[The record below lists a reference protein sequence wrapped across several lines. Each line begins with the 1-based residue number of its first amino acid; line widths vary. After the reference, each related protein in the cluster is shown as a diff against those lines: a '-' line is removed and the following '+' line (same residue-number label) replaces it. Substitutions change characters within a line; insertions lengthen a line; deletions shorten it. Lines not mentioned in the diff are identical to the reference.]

1 MIFSVLLPTAALVL
15 MNTLSANAAQ
25 LNRTDGGYE
34 NLRVAIAE
42 NIPHHPN
49 LLVNL
54 KALIRQAS
62 QFLLVATLGHFYFK
76 NVEISIPK
84 MWPSTDVSDKVW
96 EDQFDRAQVQV
107 TDAVTKPATLNPTRT
122 SDKDPNPVQLPP
134 DFLIDLNGTTTA
146 TFPEKWLA
154 YALYYQILTLQ
165 ICDQALHGS
174 VIELPGF
181 MNVTRCSEMISVRV
195 KDSAKGKCPSLNTC
209 GPSPTTCDVT
219 FYQDPNTPATESIM
233 FLPYIDGV
241 KFFCR
246 QDTHNPDADNIQ
258 NHRHNHKSTWDVI
271 KQHSDFVGLAKLTV
285 NRPVHTSFRLV
296 QKADKF
302 GNRLVLAMDVS
313 NSMKLFNRSTFL
325 KLSVG
330 HLIRHSIS
338 LGQHVGIVTF
348 AGKSM
353 LFHSLVEVNGS
364 DTREQLATIVATMTL
379 SGGTCIGCGLGDG
392 VRVLE
397 ENNSSASGGTIIL
410 VSDGEENYG
419 PYIVD
424 VLPELVRKGVT
435 VHTFALGAEADQ
447 KLEDVALHDGWY
459 RLRLRGS
466 PDQHHFRADPL
477 VRPVHDV

>member
-62 QFLLVATLGHFYFK
+62 QFLLVATMGNFYFK
-76 NVEISIPK
+76 DVEISIPK

-96 EDQFDRAQVQV
+96 EDQYDRAQVQ
-107 TDAVTKPATLNPTRT
+107 
-122 SDKDPNPVQLPP
+122 
-134 DFLIDLNGTTTA
+134 
-146 TFPEKWLA
+146 
-154 YALYYQILTLQ
+154 
-165 ICDQALHGS
+165 
-174 VIELPGF
+174 
-181 MNVTRCSEMISVRV
+181 MNVTRCSDMILVRV
-195 KDSAKGKCPSLNTC
+195 KDSARGKCPNLDTC
-209 GPSPTTCDVT
+209 GPSPTTCDIT
-219 FYQDPNTPATESIM
+219 FYQDPSVPATESIM

-241 KFFCR
+241 KFFCS

-258 NHRHNHKSTWDVI
+258 NSRHNHKSTWDVI
-271 KQHSDFVGLAKLTV
+271 KQHTDFVGLAKLTV
-285 NRPVHTSFRLV
+285 NRTAHTRFRLV
-296 QKADKF
+296 QKADKI
-302 GNRLVLAMDVS
+302 GKRLVLAMDVS

-325 KLSVG
+325 KFSLG
-330 HLIRHSIS
+330 HLIRHSIAF
-338 LGQHVGIVTF
+338 GQHVGIVTF
-348 AGKSM
+348 AGKSE

-364 DTREQLATIVATMTL
+364 DTREQLATIVATMGL
-379 SGGTCIGCGLGDG
+379 SGGTCIGCGLRDG

-435 VHTFALGAEADQ
+435 VHTFALGSEADQ
-447 KLEDVALHDGWY
+447 KLQDVALQTGGTAYAFGDLQTNTISEMTLSFVLSTTWNMDKAQQPVIVSSSFSVESIVKANAKPGVTAQ
-459 RLRLRGS
+459 
-466 PDQHHFRADPL
+466 DQ
-477 VRPVHDV
+477 